1 MKEMVIGFIIT
12 NYYFDTSDYSSP
24 VKVDISNGYEYSL
37 IIGYK
42 RQVNIKIK
50 RNIVNDVT
58 NYLPF
63 AKNTAYSFFSIGEST
78 RDIAFDPISEKV
90 FEATFELD
98 DKYQTV
104 QACTFPPQFESRG
117 TRNNN
122 KK

>member
-1 MKEMVIGFIIT
+1 MKEMVISFIIT

-24 VKVDISNGYEYSL
+24 VKVDINSGYEYSL

-42 RQVNIKIK
+42 RQVNIKVR

-63 AKNTAYSFFSIGEST
+63 AKSTAYSFFSIGDST
-78 RDIAFDPISEKV
+78 RDIAYDTESDKV

-98 DKYQTV
+98 NKYQTF
-104 QACTFPPQFESRG
+104 QACTILLQ
-117 TRNNN
+117 
-122 KK
+122 